1 MMAGVDDEDCGGDC
15 DEVDH
20 LDEAVTKSRSSF
32 KTMFNK
38 GVKYQAYLKRVVETK
53 RINDEKKMET
63 LQINDDDQNDDDN
76 LYPFDSFN
84 TLGAIGFSVYDNP
97 FMEVSN
103 LLMSTSGVCDLTKT
117 TQTKTTL
124 EDTTNEPLDTESEDN
139 EESSHGIREVAR
151 Y

>member
-1 MMAGVDDEDCGGDC
+1 
-15 DEVDH
+15 
-20 LDEAVTKSRSSF
+20 
-32 KTMFNK
+32 MFNK

-124 EDTTNEPLDTESEDN
+124 EDTTKQSKLGEGLCYMDDSEPLDTESEDN
-139 EESSHGIREVAR
+139 EESSHGIREV
-151 Y
+151 